1 MQVLTIA
8 RLTNY
13 PYTAVIAAT
22 TDATHMYDLCISLGL
37 FTWSTSHLPC
47 VLLRAEDV
55 QCWLIWTHD
64 TFNINTL
71 WAKLCSS
78 GAGLQ
83 GSAVHLVTVLGCWI
97 HNRYISLTITRS
109 VSVCLH
115 VLYQLLLSRACYWE
129 HRKCRVEGSILKYF
143 KGVTYDKAASSNTG
157 GQAIGPFCRGS
168 FWTGSALV
176 HGNM

>member
-1 MQVLTIA
+1 MLHICK
-8 RLTNY
+8 
-13 PYTAVIAAT
+13 
-22 TDATHMYDLCISLGL
+22 YDLCISLGL
-37 FTWSTSHLPC
+37 FIWSTSHLPC

-71 WAKLCSS
+71 WTKLCSS

-115 VLYQLLLSRACYWE
+115 VLYQLLFSCYTGSVVSR
-129 HRKCRVEGSILKYF
+129 VKYF
-143 KGVTYDKAASSNTG
+143 KGVTLDKAASSNTG